1 MEMRMLSLLQLSDP
15 TLPIGG
21 YAHSGGLETYVQS
34 GIVRSRDSARDYI
47 RHMLTENI
55 RYGDAAFAS
64 LAYEAVCSNDIDE
77 CIGLDTECT
86 ALKLPREIR
95 EASAKLGN
103 RLLKVFQPV
112 VQNPVLDQYA
122 NAIRKK
128 GISGHYCMAFGMC
141 AAAMGILKK
150 DMLAGF
156 YYNASVGMVTN
167 SVKMVPLGQQEGQ
180 ELLFSLQPL
189 IAELVENTMDP
200 DRDLLGLCCTGF
212 DIRCIQHETLYS
224 RLYMS

>member
-1 MEMRMLSLLQLSDP
+1 MEMHLLSLLQLSDP

-34 GIVRSRDSARDYI
+34 GIVRSRETAGEYI
-47 RHMLTENI
+47 RHMLTESI

-64 LAYEAVCSNDIDE
+64 LAYDAVRGSDADE
-77 CIGLDTECT
+77 CINLDTECT

-112 VQNPVLDQYA
+112 LQNAVLDAYA
-122 NAIRKK
+122 KAIREKTA
-128 GISGHYCMAFGMC
+128 SGHYCMAFGMC
-141 AAAMGILKK
+141 AAAMDIQKK

-167 SVKMVPLGQQEGQ
+167 SVKMIPLGQQQGQ

-189 IAELVENTMDP
+189 IVGLVESTMEP

-212 DIRCIQHETLYS
+212 DIRCMQHETLYS

>member
-1 MEMRMLSLLQLSDP
+1 
-15 TLPIGG
+15 
-21 YAHSGGLETYVQS
+21 
-34 GIVRSRDSARDYI
+34 
-47 RHMLTENI
+47 
-55 RYGDAAFAS
+55 
-64 LAYEAVCSNDIDE
+64 
-77 CIGLDTECT
+77 
-86 ALKLPREIR
+86 
-95 EASAKLGN
+95 
-103 RLLKVFQPV
+103 
-112 VQNPVLDQYA
+112 
-122 NAIRKK
+122 
-128 GISGHYCMAFGMC
+128 
-141 AAAMGILKK
+141 MGILKK

>member
-1 MEMRMLSLLQLSDP
+1 MEMRLLNLLQLSDP

-34 GIVRSRDSARDYI
+34 GIVCSRDTACDYI
-47 RHMLTENI
+47 RQMLTENI
-55 RYGDAAFAS
+55 CYGDAAFAS
-64 LAYEAVCSNDIDE
+64 LAYEAVCQNDIDE
-77 CIGLDTECT
+77 CINLDTECA

-95 EASAKLGN
+95 EASMKLGN

-112 VQNPVLDQYA
+112 LQNQVLDQYVK
-122 NAIRKK
+122 AIR
-128 GISGHYCMAFGMC
+128 GNAASGHYCLAFGIC
-141 AAAMGILKK
+141 AAAMGISKEE
-150 DMLAGF
+150 MLTGF

-167 SVKMVPLGQQEGQ
+167 SVKMIPLGQQQGQ

-189 IAELVENTMDP
+189 IAELVQKNIQP

-212 DIRCIQHETLYS
+212 DIRCMQHETLYS

>member
-34 GIVRSRDSARDYI
+34 GKVCSRDSAGDYI
-47 RHMLTENI
+47 RQMLTENI

-64 LAYEAVCSNDIDE
+64 LAYEAVCHSDIDE
-77 CIGLDTECT
+77 CICLDTECT

-95 EASAKLGN
+95 EASAKLGI

-112 VQNPVLDQYA
+112 LQNPVLDQYA
-122 NAIRKK
+122 QAIRKK
-128 GISGHYCMAFGMC
+128 TASGHYCLAFGMC
-141 AAAMGILKK
+141 AAAMDIPKN

-167 SVKMVPLGQQEGQ
+167 SVKMIPLGQQEGQ

-189 IAELVENTMDP
+189 IAELVENTMNP

-212 DIRCIQHETLYS
+212 DIRCMQHETLYS

>member
-34 GIVRSRDSARDYI
+34 GIVHSRDSARDYI

-64 LAYEAVCSNDIDE
+64 LAYEAVCSNDVDE

-103 RLLKVFQPV
+103 RLLKVFQPCCAKPRTG
-112 VQNPVLDQYA
+112 PV
-122 NAIRKK
+122 RKRHSEK
-128 GISGHYCMAFGMC
+128 RHFGTLLHGFRNVCRSDGH
-141 AAAMGILKK
+141 
-150 DMLAGF
+150 
-156 YYNASVGMVTN
+156 S
-167 SVKMVPLGQQEGQ
+167 
-180 ELLFSLQPL
+180 
-189 IAELVENTMDP
+189 
-200 DRDLLGLCCTGF
+200 
-212 DIRCIQHETLYS
+212 
-224 RLYMS
+224 

>member
-1 MEMRMLSLLQLSDP
+1 MRMLSLLQLSDP

-34 GIVRSRDSARDYI
+34 GRVCNRSSASDYI
-47 RHMLTENI
+47 RYMLTENI

-64 LAYEAVCSNDIDE
+64 LAYEAVCDGDIDE
-77 CIGLDTECT
+77 CIRLDTECT

-95 EASAKLGN
+95 EASAKLGI
-103 RLLKVFQPV
+103 RLLKVFQPIL
-112 VQNPVLDQYA
+112 QDPVLDQYA
-122 NAIRKK
+122 EAIRKK
-128 GISGHYCMAFGMC
+128 SVSGHYCMAFGIC

-167 SVKMVPLGQQEGQ
+167 SVKMIPLGQQEGQ
-180 ELLFSLQPL
+180 ELLFSLRPL
-189 IAELVENTMDP
+189 IVELVENTMDP

-212 DIRCIQHETLYS
+212 DIRCMQHEILYS

>member
-21 YAHSGGLETYVQS
+21 YAHSAGLETYVQS
-34 GIVRSRDSARDYI
+34 GMVRNLDRARDYI
-47 RHMLTENI
+47 RQMLTENI
-55 RYGDAAFAS
+55 QYGDAAFAS
-64 LAYEAVCSNDIDE
+64 LAYETVCNNSIDE
-77 CIGLDTECT
+77 CISLDIECT

-103 RLLKVFQPV
+103 RLLKVFRPV
-112 VQNPVLDQYA
+112 LQNPFLGQYA
-122 NAIRKK
+122 EAIRKK
-128 GISGHYCMAFGMC
+128 SISGHYCIAFGIC
-141 AAAMGILKK
+141 AAAMGVPKK

-167 SVKMVPLGQQEGQ
+167 SVKMIPLGQQEGQ
-180 ELLFSLQPL
+180 ELLFSLQTL
-189 IAELVENTMDP
+189 LTELVENTMNP

-212 DIRCIQHETLYS
+212 DIRCMQHETLYS

>member
-1 MEMRMLSLLQLSDP
+1 MRLLNLLQLSDP

-34 GIVRSRDSARDYI
+34 GIVHSRDSACDYI

-64 LAYEAVCSNDIDE
+64 LGYDAVCQNDIEE
-77 CIGLDTECT
+77 CISLDTQCT
-86 ALKLPREIR
+86 ALKLPRETR
-95 EASAKLGN
+95 EASLKLGN

-112 VQNPVLDQYA
+112 LQNPVLDQYVK
-122 NAIRKK
+122 AIRGKAA
-128 GISGHYCMAFGMC
+128 SGHYCLAFGMC
-141 AAAMGILKK
+141 AASMGIPKEDTLT
-150 DMLAGF
+150 GF

-167 SVKMVPLGQQEGQ
+167 SVKMIPLGQQQGQ

-189 IAELVENTMDP
+189 IAELVESTMNP

-212 DIRCIQHETLYS
+212 DIRCMQHETLYS